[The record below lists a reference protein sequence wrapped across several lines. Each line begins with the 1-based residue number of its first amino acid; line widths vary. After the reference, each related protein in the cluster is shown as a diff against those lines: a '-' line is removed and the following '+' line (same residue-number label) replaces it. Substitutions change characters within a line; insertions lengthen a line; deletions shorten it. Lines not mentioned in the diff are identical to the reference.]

1 MRFSIVKR
9 LTAAI
14 TSATFLSLFTSLNVS
29 ANATFALETEPE
41 FGVLSGFKG
50 SELCTVAANTQS
62 YIKHHPDDVKAVHDG
77 SAVIGN
83 DMSLARVNET
93 LAFLCET
100 YRSDVRAGRQS
111 RLHNSEF
118 VKANF
123 EFIRWLPD
131 KKNADRIASSSTN
144 KVKTRLLNDI
154 PAQQL
159 FVTKYYAK
167 LLDGSSVQSGRYDQA
182 LYQLPDDEQG
192 LSKRAAEAKKAEL
205 TRYQFTRQQ
214 VIEGALLKGKLA
226 KPLVWVSEEALHD
239 VLLQGTGVLQV
250 DGKTRYFNVHRN
262 NGIAYD
268 YHIGKREQ
276 ARYWYFAEV
285 PSILGYGQD
294 LPDKIAIKPQ
304 VSLAGNVK
312 QLGLGKLML
321 LSYHTERNGLPPKH
335 EARLA
340 VLADEGG
347 AFDDNLFQLDL
358 LAGNYRGWQDYYAA
372 NKHLPDYADVWILL
386 KKQ

>member
-1 MRFSIVKR
+1 MNLRCFKRSIGIV
-9 LTAAI
+9 LAI
-14 TSATFLSLFTSLNVS
+14 VFTISSINAS
-29 ANATFALETEPE
+29 ANATFTLETDPE

-50 SELCTVAANTQS
+50 SELCAVAANTKS
-62 YIKHHPDDVKAVHDG
+62 YIKQHPDDVKAVHDG

-83 DMSLARVNET
+83 GVSLARVNET

-111 RLHNSEF
+111 RLHNSKF
-118 VKANF
+118 IKANF

-144 KVKTRLLNDI
+144 EVKTRLLNDI

-159 FVTKYYAK
+159 FLTKYYAK
-167 LLDGSSVQSGRYDQA
+167 LLDGSSMQTERYDQA

-192 LSKRAAEAKKAEL
+192 LSKQAAEAKQAEL

-214 VIEGALLKGKLA
+214 VIAGALLKDKLA

-321 LSYHTERNGLPPKH
+321 LSYHSERKGSSPKH

-347 AFDDNLFQLDL
+347 AFDNNLFQLDL

>member
-1 MRFSIVKR
+1 MNLRCFKRSIGIV
-9 LTAAI
+9 LAI
-14 TSATFLSLFTSLNVS
+14 VFTNGSINAS
-29 ANATFALETEPE
+29 ANSTFTLETKPE

-50 SELCTVAANTQS
+50 SELCAVAANTKS
-62 YIKHHPDDVKAVHDG
+62 YIKQHPDDVKAVHDG

-83 DMSLARVNET
+83 GVSLTRVNET

-111 RLHNSEF
+111 RLHNSKF
-118 VKANF
+118 IKANF

-144 KVKTRLLNDI
+144 EVKTRLLNDI

-159 FVTKYYAK
+159 FLTKYYAK
-167 LLDGSSVQSGRYDQA
+167 LLDGSNVQTDRYDQA

-192 LSKRAAEAKKAEL
+192 LSKQAAEAKQAEL

-214 VIEGALLKGKLA
+214 VIAGALLKDKLA

-321 LSYHTERNGLPPKH
+321 LSYHTERKGLPPKH
-335 EARLA
+335 QARLA

-347 AFDDNLFQLDL
+347 AFDNNLFQLDL